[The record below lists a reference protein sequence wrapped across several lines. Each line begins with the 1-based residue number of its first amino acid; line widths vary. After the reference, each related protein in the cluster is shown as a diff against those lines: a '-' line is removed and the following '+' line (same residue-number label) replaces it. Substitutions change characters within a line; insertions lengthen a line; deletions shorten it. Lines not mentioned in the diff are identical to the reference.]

1 MMETN
6 KFEQIEKYL
15 SGNLNPKEEEE
26 FAKELKNSNELA
38 EQTKT
43 IAYIIHSINDI
54 GLKKDNERIEK
65 VYNSISNDKKKYAI
79 SIAAM
84 FAVVLTFA
92 AVVSVPVYQNI
103 IKPVIEKVLSP
114 KPVSVKEPNVMI
126 IDSLLNYQDSIVGD
140 STNYDVKEVIEK
152 KETREIKKIVKE
164 VKPEN
169 KVDETLPEP
178 ALPIVKDTIIVEK
191 KVQTQDKEIKEVSKP
206 VNRIVSYSNLKNY
219 HFGEVIARREGKNI
233 ICSFIMKNE
242 VEDAEIQMHSARAK
256 DINGENYLAKNCL
269 LNGKNKRIIEKW
281 KKDEEHMIEIKIVN
295 VSSEV
300 SEFESISFSFQS
312 QGDSLKQN
320 SLSIILKVGKII

>member
-1 MMETN
+1 METN
-6 KFEQIEKYL
+6 KLEQIEKYL

-92 AVVSVPVYQNI
+92 AVVSVPIYQNI

-140 STNYDVKEVIEK
+140 STNYDVQEVIEK

-242 VEDAEIQMHSARAK
+242 VENAEIQMHSARAK
-256 DINGENYLAKNCL
+256 DINGENYPAKNCL

-281 KKDEEHMIEIKIVN
+281 KKDEEHIIEIKIVN
-295 VSSEV
+295 VAPEIT
-300 SEFESISFSFQS
+300 EFESISFSFQS
-312 QGDSLKQN
+312 QGDSLIQN
-320 SLSIILKVGKII
+320 SQSIILKVGKIN

>member
-1 MMETN
+1 MMEKN
-6 KFEQIEKYL
+6 KLEQIEKYL

-103 IKPVIEKVLSP
+103 IKPVIKKVLSP

-140 STNYDVKEVIEK
+140 STNYDVQEVIEK

-242 VEDAEIQMHSARAK
+242 VENAEIQMHSARAK
-256 DINGENYLAKNCL
+256 DINGENYPAKNCL

>member
-1 MMETN
+1 METN